1 MAISPTFHG
10 VDIRSIV
17 IAPDGRSVAISVDDR
32 IVHLERVQ
40 TGQELLSFT
49 DLLAPVNQPAFS
61 PLVRRTFR
69 SACVTL
75 SDVYQRT
82 QSHRPAWRC

>member
-1 MAISPTFHG
+1 M
-10 VDIRSIV
+10 
-17 IAPDGRSVAISVDDR
+17 IAPDGRSVAISGDDR

-61 PLVRRTFR
+61 PLGNHMAAALHNGENRIWSTKT
-69 SACVTL
+69 SWNEAGM
-75 SDVYQRT
+75 
-82 QSHRPAWRC
+82 AN